1 MKRVGASLRVPEM
14 KPKIKSLLM
23 YGVEAAVIFGILTGI
38 YAYQSRN
45 LLPTDLQQAP
55 ALSAPALTGEF
66 YDLSEHAASTTL
78 VYFFAPWCSVCAASS
93 GNIDNLRRQRSDDD
107 LNILLVAL
115 DWQTQAEVQ
124 EYVDRHEITVS
135 VLLGDRKITSEWNI
149 YAFPTY
155 YILDDEQRVIRR
167 DMGYST
173 LAGLW
178 WRTI

>member
-1 MKRVGASLRVPEM
+1 M

-23 YGVEAAVIFGILTGI
+23 YGVEVIIIGGLLAGI

-55 ALSAPALTGEF
+55 ALSGPTLAGGHYDIVDHPA
-66 YDLSEHAASTTL
+66 ARTL
-78 VYFFAPWCSVCAASS
+78 VYFFAPWCSICAASS
-93 GNIDNLRRQRSDDD
+93 GNIDNLRSLRSEYD

-115 DWQTQAEVQ
+115 EWQTQAEVQ
-124 EYVDRHEITVS
+124 EYVNQHEIKVP
-135 VLLGDRKITSEWNI
+135 VLLGDRKITTEWNI

-155 YILDDEQRVIRR
+155 YILDNEQRVIRR
-167 DMGYST
+167 DLGYST
-173 LAGLW
+173 LIGLW